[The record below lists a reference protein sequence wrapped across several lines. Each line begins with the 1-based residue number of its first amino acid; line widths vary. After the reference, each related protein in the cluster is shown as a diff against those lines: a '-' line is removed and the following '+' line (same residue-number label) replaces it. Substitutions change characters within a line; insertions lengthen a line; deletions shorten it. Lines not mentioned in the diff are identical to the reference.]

1 MDVLSDRTLDSLR
14 LDFESLEDDI
24 AALGARI
31 ERIKRPE
38 RYATDFDYHLLIMQK
53 TAMENLRNVIGMRLV
68 REYWKKYDEADRR
81 GGKGGVSRT
90 MKALVKSAKGGFHDC
105 RRTDGWGGTNG
116 DREDTPVQFRA
127 DEGRNLCIEDESED
141 AERDEAE
148 FQEELKQIKEL
159 CDRNGEHV
167 SASDERDKR
176 GRHRQRT
183 RNRNRNGEQKW
194 GVRPKHLA
202 PKKDAAP
209 SAVPQTDAGGADTA
223 GTSGGAV
230 AETKPAVAVPEEVS
244 TTTTTTTETGGSE
257 NV

>member
-14 LDFESLEDDI
+14 LEFESLEDDI

-127 DEGRNLCIEDESED
+127 DEGRHLCIEDESED
-141 AERDEAE
+141 AERDEAAV
-148 FQEELKQIKEL
+148 QEELKQVKGL
-159 CDRNGEHV
+159 CDRGGIPASSTEVREHH
-167 SASDERDKR
+167 
-176 GRHRQRT
+176 GRNRQRT
-183 RNRNRNGEQKW
+183 RNRNRGGEKKW

-209 SAVPQTDAGGADTA
+209 SAVPQTDAGGADA
-223 GTSGGAV
+223 SGGAV

>member
-14 LDFESLEDDI
+14 LDFESLEEDI

-38 RYATDFDYHLLIMQK
+38 RYATDFDFHLLVMQY
-53 TAMENLRNVIGMRLV
+53 TAMENLRNVLGMRLV
-68 REYWKKYDEADRR
+68 REYWKKFDGAT
-81 GGKGGVSRT
+81 GGVGAKGVAART
-90 MKALVKSAKGGFHDC
+90 MKSLVKSAKSGFRES
-105 RRTDGWGGTNG
+105 RRNNGWGGTNG
-116 DREDTPVQFRA
+116 DREEPPPMFRPDPA
-127 DEGRNLCIEDESED
+127 ASRNGLEDRCEDEAKE
-141 AERDEAE
+141 EAE
-148 FQEELKQIKEL
+148 FHEELKQLKEF

-167 SASDERDKR
+167 SAADERDKR

-209 SAVPQTDAGGADTA
+209 SAVPQTDAGGADA
-223 GTSGGAV
+223 SGGAV

-257 NV
+257 K